1 MTVKASREDVLEV
14 LKMYKERV
22 HVDFDSG
29 QLMLDSLPIIWAR
42 AELRFNMYAEME
54 NLIGEPASAV
64 IRRMAKPYG
73 ASFCKLLHQGFLKAG
88 RTPSRNE
95 LFKDVCAENLAIGWG
110 GIEIDEKPGE
120 ITVTS
125 KTGLPVGVE
134 FALRKVKSERSVD
147 SYFLG
152 YMEGFLSALDNSSY
166 HGEETF
172 CKAKGDAECVMVFK
186 KAPGAR

>member
-1 MTVKASREDVLEV
+1 MKITASREDVLEI

-29 QLMLDSLPIIWAR
+29 QLKLDSLPIIWAR
-42 AELRFNMYAEME
+42 AELQFNMYAEME

-88 RTPSRNE
+88 RTPTRNE

-110 GIEIDEKPGE
+110 GIEIEEMPEE
-120 ITVTS
+120 ITVRS
-125 KTGLPVGVE
+125 KTGLPVGLE
-134 FALRKVKSERSVD
+134 FALREIKSERSVD

-152 YMEGFLSALDNSSY
+152 YFEGFLSALDNRTY
-166 HGEETF
+166 HGTEVS
-172 CKAKGDAECVMVFK
+172 CKAKGDNECVMVFK
-186 KAPGAR
+186 KAPGGR

>member
-1 MTVKASREDVLEV
+1 MLEI

-22 HVDFDSG
+22 HVDFESG

-42 AELRFNMYAEME
+42 AELQFNMYAEME

-88 RTPSRNE
+88 RTPTRTE

-110 GIEIDEKPGE
+110 GIEIEEKPGE
-120 ITVTS
+120 ITVRS

-134 FALRKVKSERSVD
+134 FALRKQKSERSVD

-152 YMEGFLSALDNSSY
+152 YFEGFLSALDNMPY
-166 HGEETF
+166 HGEETM
-172 CKAKGDAECVMVFK
+172 CRGKGDSECLMVFT